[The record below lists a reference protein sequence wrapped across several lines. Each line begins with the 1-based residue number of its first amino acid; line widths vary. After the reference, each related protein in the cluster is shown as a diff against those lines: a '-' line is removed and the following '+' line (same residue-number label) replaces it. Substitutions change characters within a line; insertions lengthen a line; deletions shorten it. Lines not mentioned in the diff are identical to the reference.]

1 MMKFF
6 VTGATGFIGMA
17 LARRLAAEGHVVNV
31 LVRSPEMAK
40 DLETLGI
47 NVFKGNITDT
57 QSIEKAMEG
66 CTHVFHLAGY
76 AKPTAKDLSV
86 FHEVNVEGTRNILEV
101 SVKLGIERVVFTS
114 TAGTFDIT
122 GPDNDATETSK
133 RPETY
138 YTEYANSKRQAE
150 LLCLEYIKKGL
161 DIITVFPTRVFGPGV
176 LNESNSLT
184 KIASNYQKGK
194 WRIIPGNGKTYG
206 NYVFVKDVVN
216 GLILAMQKAG
226 KGESYILG
234 GENVTFNELF
244 NTIKMASGKSYHLFK
259 IPYAILWFASVIM
272 KVSGLVLR
280 KPAAISPA
288 WVKRYLQHRRL
299 SSQKAEK
306 ELGYT
311 ITPLF
316 KGFERT
322 YAWLRNGKADVF
334 SNSDP
339 YYTVITGAS
348 SGIGKALATEC
359 AKRGMNL
366 LLVSLPETGLT
377 EFATELE
384 QNFEISAKFLE
395 INLCDNNAQTKV
407 LEFTKDNK
415 LKVNGLI
422 NNVGVGFN
430 GQFEALPAERIT
442 QMLMLNML
450 TTTLMTQLFVPVL
463 RQAPRGYILNMGSLA
478 AFSALPGKSIYAAS
492 KAYVLYLTRALAS
505 ELKGSNLSVTGVF
518 PAGVPTNQAVISRI
532 DKGSKLA
539 KSLTTSMEEVARCS
553 IDGMLKGKEII
564 IPGRRLKTFYHTAAF
579 LPQGLVLYL
588 ATREFKRSPDQ

>member
-1 MMKFF
+1 MKYFI
-6 VTGATGFIGMA
+6 TGATGFIGMELTRQ
-17 LARRLAAEGHVVNV
+17 LAKEGNEIHL
-31 LVRSPEMAK
+31 LVRSPEKAMSLNLPGVSIFQG
-40 DLETLGI
+40 DISNLE
-47 NVFKGNITDT
+47 
-57 QSIEKAMEG
+57 SIEKAMLG
-66 CTHVFHLAGY
+66 CTHVFHLAAY
-76 AKPTAKDLSV
+76 AKPTAKDARV
-86 FHEVNVEGTRNILEV
+86 FHEVNVEGTRKILEAC
-101 SVKLGIERVVFTS
+101 VKLGIERVVFTS
-114 TAGTFDIT
+114 TAGTF
-122 GPDNDATETSK
+122 GPTDNIYDVNEESI
-133 RPETY
+133 RPERY
-138 YTEYANSKRQAE
+138 YTLYAETKRAAE
-150 LLCLEYIKKGL
+150 LLCEGYQGKGL
-161 DIITVFPTRVFGPGV
+161 DVITVFPTRVFGPGI

-184 KIASNYQKGK
+184 KIAEKYQKGS

-206 NYVFVKDVVN
+206 NYVFVDDVVN
-216 GLILAMQKAG
+216 GLILAMQRAG

-234 GENVTFNELF
+234 GENVTFNKLF
-244 NTIKMASGKSYHLFK
+244 NVIKMASGKKFRLFNM
-259 IPYAILWFASVIM
+259 PYPILWFASVIM

-334 SNSDP
+334 SNAEA

-377 EFATELE
+377 EFANELE

-407 LEFTKDNK
+407 LNFANENK

-430 GQFEALPAERIT
+430 GQFETMPAEKVT
-442 QMLMLNML
+442 QMFMLNML

-463 RQAPRGYILNMGSLA
+463 RQAPRSYILNMSSLA

-492 KAYVLYLTRALAS
+492 KAYVMYLTRALAW

-518 PAGVPTNQAVISRI
+518 PAGVPTNHMVKNRL
-532 DKGSKLA
+532 DKGTKLA
-539 KSLTTSMEEVARCS
+539 RNLTNSMEEVARCS
-553 IDGMLKGKEII
+553 IDGMLKGKKII
-564 IPGRRLKTFYHTAAF
+564 IPGRKVKAFFLTASIV
-579 LPQGLVLYL
+579 PQGLVLYF
-588 ATREFKRSPDQ
+588 ATREFRRSPDH